1 MVPSEVYDKME
12 KDLAEKDEEIVEL
25 KNRVS
30 HLENML
36 AIKDE
41 RIKDLTQQLNTIAN
55 SSSNAVAEN
64 MRSSK
69 FLMGCIRR

>member
-69 FLMGCIRR
+69 FFNGVY

>member
-12 KDLAEKDEEIVEL
+12 KDLTEKDEEITEL

-30 HLENML
+30 HLENMV

-64 MRSSK
+64 MRSAK
-69 FLMGCIRR
+69 FFNGVY